1 MRLSHLMLLLATLFA
16 ALAPAPRAQAVAGPA
31 GHWEGK
37 IQMPEREMAFAVDLA
52 PGAAGAWTGSLSVH
66 GMDVPLTNITVKDG
80 IVRFTAALPGTTSF
94 EGTLSADAASLNGK
108 VSNVEG
114 AVPFELARKGDANVK
129 LPPASSVLTKD
140 FEGTWQGS
148 VERDGRIMR
157 LVLKL
162 SAAPDGT
169 ARGLLVSVDK
179 GNMEIPVTTVTLD
192 ARQLQLDVRAVA
204 GSYRG
209 TLDAGGAI
217 AGEWTE
223 KTIRLPLTFTRAAAA
238 K

>member
-1 MRLSHLMLLLATLFA
+1 MRLSHLMLLLATLLA
-16 ALAPAPRAQAVAGPA
+16 AFAPAPRGQAVAVPT

-37 IQMPEREMAFAVDLA
+37 IQIPEREMAFAVDLA

-66 GMDVPLTNITVKDG
+66 GMDVPLTNISVKDG
-80 IVRFTAALPGTTSF
+80 TVQFTAALPGTTSF
-94 EGTLSADAASLNGK
+94 EGTLSADAATLKGK

-114 AVPFELARKGDANVK
+114 AVPFELARKGEASVK
-129 LPPASSVLTKD
+129 LPPASSVLSKD
-140 FEGTWQGS
+140 FEGTWEGS
-148 VERDGRIMR
+148 VERDGKIMR

-179 GNMEIPVTTVTLD
+179 GNIEIPVTTVTID
-192 ARQLQLDVRAVA
+192 ARQLHLDVRAVA

-209 TLDAGGAI
+209 TLDAGGTI
-217 AGEWTE
+217 AGEWAE
-223 KTIRLPLTFTRAAAA
+223 KVFSLPLTFKRATAA

>member
-1 MRLSHLMLLLATLFA
+1 MRLSHLMLLLATLLA
-16 ALAPAPRAQAVAGPA
+16 AFAPAPRAQVVAGAA

-37 IQMPEREMAFAVDLA
+37 IQIPDREMVFAVDLK
-52 PGAAGAWTGSLSVH
+52 PGPAGAWTGSLSVH

-80 IVRFTAALPGTTSF
+80 TVQFTAALPGPTTF
-94 EGTLSADAASLNGK
+94 EGTLSADAPTLRGQ

-114 AVPFELARKGDANVK
+114 AVPFELARKGEADVK
-129 LPPASSVLTKD
+129 LPPASSVLSKD
-140 FEGTWQGS
+140 FEGTWEGS
-148 VERDGRIMR
+148 VERDGKVMR

-169 ARGLLVSVDK
+169 ARGVLVSVDK
-179 GNMEIPVTTVTLD
+179 GNMEIPVTAVTLD
-192 ARQLQLDVRAVA
+192 ARQLHLDVRVVA

-223 KTIRLPLTFTRAAAA
+223 KMFSLPLTFKRAAA

>member
-1 MRLSHLMLLLATLFA
+1 MSLSHLMLLLA
-16 ALAPAPRAQAVAGPA
+16 ALLAVFVPGPPVQAVAGPS

-37 IQMPEREMAFAVDLA
+37 IQIPEREMVFAVDLA
-52 PGAAGAWTGSLSVH
+52 QSPAGTWTGSLSVH
-66 GMDVPLTNITVKDG
+66 GMDVPLTNITVKDAT
-80 IVRFTAALPGTTSF
+80 VLFSAALPGATSF
-94 EGTLSADAASLNGK
+94 EGTLSADASSLSGK

-114 AVPFELARKGDANVK
+114 AVPFQLARKGEANVK

-140 FEGTWQGS
+140 FEGTWEGS
-148 VERDGRIMR
+148 AERDGKVMR

-192 ARQLQLDVRAVA
+192 GRQLQLDVRVVA

-209 TLDAGGAI
+209 MLDGGTI
-217 AGEWTE
+217 TGEWTE
-223 KTIRLPLTFTRAAAA
+223 KAIRLPLTFKRATLA

>member
-1 MRLSHLMLLLATLFA
+1 MRLSHLMLLLATLLA
-16 ALAPAPRAQAVAGPA
+16 AFVPGPPAQAVAGPS

-37 IQMPEREMAFAVDLA
+37 IQIPEREMAFSVDLA
-52 PGAAGAWTGSLSVH
+52 PGPAGAWTGSLSVH
-66 GMDVPLTNITVKDG
+66 GMDVPLSDVTVNG
-80 IVRFTAALPGTTSF
+80 GTVRFTAALPGMTSF
-94 EGTLSADAASLNGK
+94 EGTLSADAARLSGK

-114 AVPFELARKGDANVK
+114 AVPFELARKGEANVK
-129 LPPASSVLTKD
+129 RPPASSLLSKD
-140 FEGTWQGS
+140 FEGTWEGS
-148 VERDGRIMR
+148 VERDGRVMR
-157 LVLKL
+157 LVMKL

-179 GNMEIPVTTVTLD
+179 GNLEIPVTAVTLD
-192 ARQLQLDVRAVA
+192 ARQLHLDVRGVA

-217 AGEWTE
+217 VGEWAE
-223 KTIRLPLTFTRAAAA
+223 KTIRVPLTFKRVAEA